1 MKNILV
7 VDDDEKICWAF
18 EQFLE
23 GEGFLP
29 SIANNAEEGL
39 RRIQAEQP
47 DIIFLDVRLP
57 GMSGLD
63 TLEQIKELQSN
74 ATVVIMTAYDDVETT
89 IEAMRLQAF
98 DFLSKPIDLDAVKAI
113 LNRASKT
120 QAERR
125 KITDGTT
132 SDITSSVDPLFART
146 GTQSHRLVGKGPQ
159 MREIYKLIGVMASN
173 TITVLIEGDTGT
185 GKELVAR
192 AIHASSSRKDG
203 TFVSVNCGALPDELL
218 ESELF
223 GYEAGAFTGA
233 KAKGKPGRFELADG
247 GTLFLDEVSNMSP
260 ALQIKLQR
268 ALQEQEIERLGG
280 TRTLKT
286 NVRVLAA
293 TNQDLAEMARL
304 GLFRQD
310 LYYRFKRLAIH
321 LPPLRERTE
330 DITLLVDHFLKLISA
345 ELEKTITGVSDDCL
359 GLLKKYDWPGNVR
372 EMENALRSAAVL
384 SRSDVILPEHLP
396 PDILNH
402 EHTSESGQALLEQ
415 SLESILHDTVKEALE
430 QEQETLYDEV
440 INAVDSTLVRLIID
454 KFGQNQTETA
464 KLLGISRTTLAQR
477 IKKLGIDL
485 GNS

>member
-1 MKNILV
+1 MKNVLV

-23 GEGFLP
+23 SEGFAP
-29 SIANNAEEGL
+29 SVANNAEEGL
-39 RRIQAEQP
+39 RKIQAEQP
-47 DIIFLDVRLP
+47 DVIFLDVRLP

-63 TLEQIKELQSN
+63 ALEQIKELQAN
-74 ATVVIMTAYDDVETT
+74 AAVVIMTAYDDVETT
-89 IEAMRLQAF
+89 IEAMRLHAF
-98 DFLSKPIDLDAVKAI
+98 DFLSKPIDLEAVKAV
-113 LNRASKT
+113 LDRASKT
-120 QAERR
+120 ETERR
-125 KITDGTT
+125 RIADGAT
-132 SDITSSVDPLFART
+132 SDVASSVDPSAST
-146 GTQSHRLVGKGPQ
+146 AGEQGHRLVGKSEQ

-185 GKELVAR
+185 GKELIAR
-192 AIHASSSRKDG
+192 AIHANSSRKDG
-203 TFVSVNCGALPDELL
+203 PFISVNCGALPDELL

-233 KAKGKPGRFELADG
+233 KAKGKPGRFELAEG

-293 TNQDLAEMARL
+293 TNQDLADMSKI

-330 DITLLVDHFLKLISA
+330 DIPLLVDHFLNLISA
-345 ELEKTITGVSDDCL
+345 ELGKTITGVSDDCL
-359 GLLKKYDWPGNVR
+359 GLLKGYDWPGNVR
-372 EMENALRSAAVL
+372 ELENALRSAAVL

-396 PDILNH
+396 PDVASY
-402 EHTSESGQALLEQ
+402 EHKFDPNQTLLEQ
-415 SLESILHDTVKEALE
+415 SLESILHPTVKEALS
-430 QEQETLYDEV
+430 QEREMLYDEV
-440 INAVDSTLVRLIID
+440 INAVDSALIRLAINTFD
-454 KFGQNQTETA
+454 RNQTETA

-477 IKKLGIDL
+477 IKKLGLDL

>member
-1 MKNILV
+1 MENVLV
-7 VDDDEKICWAF
+7 IDDDEKICWAF
-18 EQFLE
+18 QQFLE
-23 GEGFLP
+23 TEGYYP

-39 RRIQAEQP
+39 RKIQAEQP
-47 DIIFLDVRLP
+47 DFIFLDVRLP
-57 GMSGLD
+57 GMSGLEA
-63 TLEQIKELQSN
+63 LKQINELQAN
-74 ATVVIMTAYDDVETT
+74 AAVVIMTAYDDVETT

-98 DFLSKPIDLDAVKAI
+98 DFLPKPIDLDAVRAV
-113 LNRASKT
+113 LQRASKT

-125 KITDGTT
+125 KITDGATSDTT
-132 SDITSSVDPLFART
+132 SAADSLFDRAEEQ
-146 GTQSHRLVGKGPQ
+146 GHRLVGKSEQ

-192 AIHASSSRKDG
+192 AIHANSSRRDG
-203 TFVSVNCGALPDELL
+203 PFISVNCGALPDELL

-293 TNQDLAEMARL
+293 TNQDLAEMAKL

-310 LYYRFKRLAIH
+310 LYYRFKRLAVH

-330 DITLLVDHFLKLISA
+330 DLTLLVDHFLNLISA
-345 ELEKTITGVSDDCL
+345 ELGKKITGVSDDSFE
-359 GLLKKYDWPGNVR
+359 LLERYDWPGNVR
-372 EMENALRSAAVL
+372 ELENALRSATVL

-396 PDILNH
+396 PDIVYH
-402 EHTSESGQALLEQ
+402 EQKSESNQAVLEQ
-415 SLESILHDTVKEALE
+415 SLESILHATVKEALS
-430 QEQETLYDEV
+430 QEREMLYDEI
-440 INAVDSTLVRLIID
+440 INAVDSTLIRLIID

-464 KLLGISRTTLAQR
+464 KVLGISRTTLAQR
-477 IKKLGIDL
+477 IKKLGLEL

>member
-1 MKNILV
+1 MKNVLV

-23 GEGFLP
+23 SEGFAP

-39 RRIQAEQP
+39 RKIQAEQP
-47 DIIFLDVRLP
+47 DVIFLDVRLP

-63 TLEQIKELQSN
+63 ALEQIKELQSN
-74 ATVVIMTAYDDVETT
+74 AAVVIMTAYDDVETT
-89 IEAMRLQAF
+89 IEAMRLHAF
-98 DFLSKPIDLDAVKAI
+98 DFLSKPIDLEAVKAV
-113 LNRASKT
+113 LDRASKT
-120 QAERR
+120 QTERR
-125 KITDGTT
+125 RIADGTT
-132 SDITSSVDPLFART
+132 SDVASSVDPSAST
-146 GTQSHRLVGKGPQ
+146 AGKQGHRLIGKSEQ

-185 GKELVAR
+185 GKELIAR
-192 AIHASSSRKDG
+192 AIHANSSRKDG
-203 TFVSVNCGALPDELL
+203 PFISVNCGALPDELL

-233 KAKGKPGRFELADG
+233 KAKGKPGRFELAEG

-293 TNQDLAEMARL
+293 TNQDLAEMSKI

-330 DITLLVDHFLKLISA
+330 DIPLLVDHFLNLISA
-345 ELEKTITGVSDDCL
+345 ELGKTITGVSNDCL
-359 GLLKKYDWPGNVR
+359 GLLDGYDWPGNVR
-372 EMENALRSAAVL
+372 ELENALRSAAVL

-396 PDILNH
+396 PDIASH
-402 EHTSESGQALLEQ
+402 EHNFDSNQALLEQ
-415 SLESILHDTVKEALE
+415 SLESILHATVKEALS
-430 QEQETLYDEV
+430 QEREMLYDEV
-440 INAVDSTLVRLIID
+440 INAVDSALIRLAINTFD
-454 KFGQNQTETA
+454 RNQTETA

-477 IKKLGIDL
+477 IKKLGLDL

>member
-1 MKNILV
+1 
-7 VDDDEKICWAF
+7 
-18 EQFLE
+18 
-23 GEGFLP
+23 
-29 SIANNAEEGL
+29 
-39 RRIQAEQP
+39 
-47 DIIFLDVRLP
+47 
-57 GMSGLD
+57 
-63 TLEQIKELQSN
+63 
-74 ATVVIMTAYDDVETT
+74 
-89 IEAMRLQAF
+89 
-98 DFLSKPIDLDAVKAI
+98 
-113 LNRASKT
+113 
-120 QAERR
+120 
-125 KITDGTT
+125 
-132 SDITSSVDPLFART
+132 
-146 GTQSHRLVGKGPQ
+146 
-159 MREIYKLIGVMASN
+159 MASN

-286 NVRVLAA
+286 DVRVLAA

>member
-1 MKNILV
+1 MKNVLV
-7 VDDDEKICWAF
+7 IDDDEKICWAF

-23 GEGFLP
+23 SAGFLP

-39 RRIQAEQP
+39 RKIRAEQP

-57 GMSGLD
+57 GMSGLEA
-63 TLEQIKELQSN
+63 LEQIKELQSN

-98 DFLSKPIDLDAVKAI
+98 DFLSKPIDLDAVKAV
-113 LNRASKT
+113 LNRASET
-120 QAERR
+120 QTERR
-125 KITDGTT
+125 KITDEAASDTT
-132 SDITSSVDPLFART
+132 PSEGSTFAQT
-146 GTQSHRLVGKGPQ
+146 GTQGHRLVGKSEQ

-203 TFVSVNCGALPDELL
+203 PFVSVNCGALPDELL

-233 KAKGKPGRFELADG
+233 KAKGKPGRFELAAG

-280 TRTLKT
+280 TKTLKT
-286 NVRVLAA
+286 DVRVLAA
-293 TNQDLAEMARL
+293 TNQDLADMAKL

-321 LPPLRERTE
+321 LPPLQERTE

-345 ELEKTITGVSDDCL
+345 ELGKTITGVSDGCL
-359 GLLKKYDWPGNVR
+359 ELLKKYDWPGNVR
-372 EMENALRSAAVL
+372 ELENALRSAAVL

-396 PDILNH
+396 PDVVNFDH
-402 EHTSESGQALLEQ
+402 KSESDQALLDQ
-415 SLESILHDTVKEALE
+415 SLESILHAMVKEALE
-430 QEQETLYDEV
+430 QEREMLYDEI
-440 INAVDSTLVRLIID
+440 INSMDSTLIRLIIE
-454 KFGQNQTETA
+454 KFGKNQTETA

-477 IKKLGIDL
+477 IKKLGIDF
-485 GNS
+485 GSS

>member
-1 MKNILV
+1 MKNVLV

-23 GEGFLP
+23 SEGFSP

-39 RRIQAEQP
+39 RKIQAEQP

-57 GMSGLD
+57 GMSGLEA
-63 TLEQIKELQSN
+63 LEQIKELQSN
-74 ATVVIMTAYDDVETT
+74 AAVVIMTAYDDVETT

-98 DFLSKPIDLDAVKAI
+98 DFLPKPIDLDAVKAL

-132 SDITSSVDPLFART
+132 SDIPPSADPSPVRAE
-146 GTQSHRLVGKGPQ
+146 TQGHRLVGKSEQ

-185 GKELVAR
+185 GKELIAR
-192 AIHASSSRKDG
+192 AIHANSSRKDG
-203 TFVSVNCGALPDELL
+203 PFISVNCGALPDELL

-233 KAKGKPGRFELADG
+233 KAKGKPGRFELADE

-293 TNQDLAEMARL
+293 TNQDLAEMSKL

-310 LYYRFKRLAIH
+310 LYYRFKRLAVH
-321 LPPLRERTE
+321 LPPLRERIE
-330 DITLLVDHFLKLISA
+330 DISLLVDHFLNLISA
-345 ELEKTITGVSDDCL
+345 ELGKTITGVSDDCL
-359 GLLKKYDWPGNVR
+359 ELLKGYNWPGNVR
-372 EMENALRSAAVL
+372 ELENALRSAAVL

-396 PDILNH
+396 PDIVNY
-402 EHTSESGQALLEQ
+402 ERKSESNQALLEQ
-415 SLESILHDTVKEALE
+415 SLESLLQATIKEALS
-430 QEQETLYDEV
+430 QEREMLYDEV
-440 INAVDSTLVRLIID
+440 INAVDSTLIRLIIE

-477 IKKLGIDL
+477 IKKLGLDL

>member
-1 MKNILV
+1 MKNVLV

-23 GEGFLP
+23 SEGFVP

-47 DIIFLDVRLP
+47 DVIFLDVRLP

-63 TLEQIKELQSN
+63 ALGQIKEIQSN
-74 ATVVIMTAYDDVETT
+74 AAVVIMTAYDDVETT
-89 IEAMRLQAF
+89 IEAMRLHAF
-98 DFLSKPIDLDAVKAI
+98 DFLSKPIDLDAVKAV
-113 LNRASKT
+113 LDRASKT
-120 QAERR
+120 QSERR
-125 KITDGTT
+125 RIADGTT
-132 SDITSSVDPLFART
+132 DDVESSVDPSPSTA
-146 GTQSHRLVGKGPQ
+146 GEQGHRLVGKSEQ

-185 GKELVAR
+185 GKELIAQ
-192 AIHASSSRKDG
+192 AIHANSSRKDG
-203 TFVSVNCGALPDELL
+203 PFISVNCGALPDELL

-233 KAKGKPGRFELADG
+233 KAKGKPGRFELAEG

-293 TNQDLAEMARL
+293 TNQDLAEMSKH

-330 DITLLVDHFLKLISA
+330 DIPLLVDHFLNLISA
-345 ELEKTITGVSDDCL
+345 ELGKTITGVSDDCL
-359 GLLKKYDWPGNVR
+359 GLLKGYDWPGNVR
-372 EMENALRSAAVL
+372 ELENALRSAAVL

-396 PDILNH
+396 PDIAIH
-402 EHTSESGQALLEQ
+402 EYTSDSNQALLEQ
-415 SLESILHDTVKEALE
+415 SLESILHATVKEALS
-430 QEQETLYDEV
+430 QEREMLYDEV
-440 INAVDSTLVRLIID
+440 INAVDSALIRLAIN

-477 IKKLGIDL
+477 IKKLGLDL